1 MTEHNHSPTPGK
13 NLINCFSSFRRHS
26 VVQWLAARR
35 CMVTTNLGT
44 NAAIFLPFLIS
55 WTPEQFRKRSIM
67 PCKRCETHKGVQAA
81 RIARSV
87 WSVRHDLSSQRQHL
101 RMAELGLSHRQPFDD
116 QTYGNSTNTC
126 PHNKVKAKQATALLQ
141 CQSSRPQCPSH
152 ERYLQKGM
160 LVLTNQNPKP
170 TTSKHF
176 CCRDCSAS
184 ERIALVLGT
193 QIGLLVVLR
202 PQNLDSKPL
211 PNVQNS
217 NRETQ

>member
-1 MTEHNHSPTPGK
+1 
-13 NLINCFSSFRRHS
+13 
-26 VVQWLAARR
+26 
-35 CMVTTNLGT
+35 
-44 NAAIFLPFLIS
+44 
-55 WTPEQFRKRSIM
+55 M
-67 PCKRCETHKGVQAA
+67 PCKRCKRHKGVRAA

-87 WSVRHDLSSQRQHL
+87 WPVRHVLSSQRQHL

-116 QTYGNSTNTC
+116 QTYGTQPIHAHTTKSKPSKLLLCFNANFLDHNALRMRGTC
-126 PHNKVKAKQATALLQ
+126 KKECCFL
-141 CQSSRPQCPSH
+141 S
-152 ERYLQKGM
+152 Y
-160 LVLTNQNPKP
+160 QNPKP

>member
-1 MTEHNHSPTPGK
+1 
-13 NLINCFSSFRRHS
+13 
-26 VVQWLAARR
+26 
-35 CMVTTNLGT
+35 
-44 NAAIFLPFLIS
+44 
-55 WTPEQFRKRSIM
+55 M
-67 PCKRCETHKGVQAA
+67 PCKRCKRHKGVRAA
-81 RIARSV
+81 GSARSV
-87 WSVRHDLSSQRQHL
+87 WPVRHDLSSQRQHL

-116 QTYGNSTNTC
+116 PTYGNSTNTC
-126 PHNKVKAKQATALLQ
+126 PHDKVKAKQATALLQ

-202 PQNLDSKPL
+202 PQNLDSKPFAKRAK
-211 PNVQNS
+211 QC
-217 NRETQ
+217 